1 MVFPLQASIN
11 DDESIAISI
20 KEKPSSSGNPRANHA
35 PARTLIEGYY
45 YSMTESVELSFLS
58 NLGAVVVLLENITDG
73 DVRDY
78 VGNSSSGRMM
88 FSVAPNSV
96 YRMTISTENG
106 RTYYAV
112 FSTESGN
119 D

>member
-1 MVFPLQASIN
+1 MQITLLQ
-11 DDESIAISI
+11 
-20 KEKPSSSGNPRANHA
+20 G
-35 PARTLIEGYY
+35 LEGYY